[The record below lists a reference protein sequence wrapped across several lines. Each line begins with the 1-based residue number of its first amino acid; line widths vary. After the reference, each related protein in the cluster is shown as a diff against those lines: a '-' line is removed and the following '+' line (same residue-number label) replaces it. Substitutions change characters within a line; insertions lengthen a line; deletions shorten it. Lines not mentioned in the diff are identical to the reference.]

1 MDWFRQA
8 AEKGNVEAQQAYGVL
23 LAQDCVK
30 EGCFEAKNWLER
42 AARQG
47 HVGAQSDLATFLG
60 LVRKHA
66 ARDRPGFRMLWAHVA
81 KLGGADDVDV
91 HISMLSHRLKSWER
105 LCVKWQ
111 AKRLSKQLAEPRI
124 GDGPVRLYP
133 HFRVK
138 QE

>member
-66 ARDRPGFRMLWAHVA
+66 ARDRPAGLLWAHVA

-105 LCVKWQ
+105 LCVKCRR
-111 AKRLSKQLAEPRI
+111 KDCPSNLRS
-124 GDGPVRLYP
+124 
-133 HFRVK
+133 
-138 QE
+138 QESGMVQFGYTPTFE